1 MHDQSMSSDEKS
13 LRDLASALSPLPVAS
28 HANRVVL
35 ELYSIGGLAVLDV
48 VAQGIGESPLGLA
61 YLSVHLEAQRR
72 GKANHAW
79 RDSLRIWLTRVGEND
94 PLIFPHSG
102 AMTALRF
109 MLVQE
114 GFANL
119 VDGNVTIDPVF
130 ANALRLARA
139 AA

>member
-1 MHDQSMSSDEKS
+1 MHDQRMSPDEKS

-35 ELYSIGGLAVLDV
+35 EVYSIGGLAVLDA
-48 VAQGIGESPLGLA
+48 VAQGIGESPQGLA
-61 YLSVHLEAQRR
+61 YLSVHLWAQRR
-72 GKANHAW
+72 GNADHSW
-79 RDSLRIWLTRVGEND
+79 RDSLRSWLTRVGEND
-94 PLIFPHSG
+94 PWIFPHSG

-109 MLVQE
+109 MLVVE
-114 GFANL
+114 GFVNL

>member
-1 MHDQSMSSDEKS
+1 
-13 LRDLASALSPLPVAS
+13 LATALSPLPVAS

-35 ELYSIGGLAVLDV
+35 ELYSIGGLAVLDA

-61 YLSVHLEAQRR
+61 YLSVHLGAQRR
-72 GKANHAW
+72 GEADHSW
-79 RDSLRIWLTRVGEND
+79 RDSLHYWLTRVGKND
-94 PLIFPHSG
+94 LRIFPHSG

-109 MLVQE
+109 MLVVE

-119 VDGNVTIDPVF
+119 VDGNVTVDPIF
-130 ANALRLARA
+130 ANALRLVRA